1 MARFE
6 ITEYARVFRSG
17 YVDIPDD
24 DLIEIVDDYLDED
37 HDNTVEDDALTERIR
52 DYIFEHEYDDFSLDQ
67 DDEDS
72 DGFEYENMSS
82 EIDDFLRDNYKDKF
96 EESDNGYKDLGVLGN
111 E

>member
-6 ITEYARVFRSG
+6 ITESARIWRSG

-24 DLIEIVDDYLDED
+24 DLIEIVDGYLDED
-37 HDNTVEDDALTERIR
+37 PDNTVEDDALIERIR
-52 DYIFEHEYDDFSLDQ
+52 EYVYVHEYDDYSLEQ
-67 DDEDS
+67 DDEES
-72 DGFEYENMSS
+72 DGFEYECIGS
-82 EIDDFLRDNYKDKF
+82 EIEDFLRDNYKDKF

>member
-6 ITEYARVFRSG
+6 ITESARVWRSG
-17 YVDIPDD
+17 CVDIPDD
-24 DLIEIVDDYLDED
+24 DLIEIVDGYLDED
-37 HDNTVEDDALTERIR
+37 PDNTVKDDALIRRIR
-52 DYIFEHEYDDFSLDQ
+52 EYVFDHEYDDYSLET

-72 DGFEYENMSS
+72 DGFEYECIDS

-96 EESDNGYKDLGVLGN
+96 EESDNGYKDLGELGN

>member
-1 MARFE
+1 MASFN
-6 ITEYARVFRSG
+6 ITESARVFRSG

-24 DLIEIVDDYLDED
+24 DLIEIVDDYLEED
-37 HDNTVEDDALTERIR
+37 PDNTVEDGALIERIR
-52 DYIFEHEYDDFSLDQ
+52 DYIFEHEYDDYSLDQ

-72 DGFEYENMSS
+72 DGFEYDNMSG
-82 EIDDFLRDNYKDKF
+82 EIEDFLRDNYKDKF

>member
-6 ITEYARVFRSG
+6 IIESARVWRSG

-24 DLIEIVDDYLDED
+24 DLIEIVEGYLDED
-37 HDNTVEDDALTERIR
+37 PDNTVKDDALIGRIR
-52 DYIFEHEYDDFSLDQ
+52 EYVYAHEYDDYSLET

-72 DGFEYENMSS
+72 DGFEYECIDS
-82 EIDDFLRDNYKDKF
+82 EIDDFLRNNYKDKF
-96 EESDNGYKDLGVLGN
+96 EESDNGYKALGVLGN

>member
-6 ITEYARVFRSG
+6 ITESARVWRSG

-24 DLIEIVDDYLDED
+24 DLIEIVDGYLDED
-37 HDNTVEDDALTERIR
+37 PDNTVKDDALIRRIR
-52 DYIFEHEYDDFSLDQ
+52 EYVFDHEYDDYSLET

-72 DGFEYENMSS
+72 DGFEYECIGS
-82 EIDDFLRDNYKDKF
+82 EIDDFLRNNYKDKF
-96 EESDNGYKDLGVLGN
+96 EESDNGYKALGVLGN